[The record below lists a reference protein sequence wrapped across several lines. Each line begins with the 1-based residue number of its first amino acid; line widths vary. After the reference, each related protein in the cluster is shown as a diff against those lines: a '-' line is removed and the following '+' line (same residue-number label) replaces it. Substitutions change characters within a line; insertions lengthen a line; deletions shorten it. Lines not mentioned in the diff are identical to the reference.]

1 MIRDRVL
8 TGWNF
13 TRIAY
18 TLVGL
23 YIVFQAFT
31 DKQWS
36 FLPLGLYFASMG
48 VFAFGCA
55 GGNCYVPKTGT
66 TTEGEV
72 TDSFEEVEKK

>member
-1 MIRDRVL
+1 MIRDRLL

-18 TLVGL
+18 TAVGL
-23 YIVFQAFT
+23 YIVFQAFA

-55 GGNCYVPKTGT
+55 GGNCYVPKSGT
-66 TTEGEV
+66 TTAGEV
-72 TDSFEEVEKK
+72 AVSFEEVEKK